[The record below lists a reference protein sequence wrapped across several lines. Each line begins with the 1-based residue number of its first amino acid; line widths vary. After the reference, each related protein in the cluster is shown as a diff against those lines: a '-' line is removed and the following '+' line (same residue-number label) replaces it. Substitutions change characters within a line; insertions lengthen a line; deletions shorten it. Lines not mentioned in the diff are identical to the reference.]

1 MKILIN
7 SILSEVK
14 LYLSFGSFVPIKI
27 LGLYIIPALIVS
39 NHIVFS
45 LNGII
50 TAIALSFL
58 NFLLVMINSYRD
70 FDIDKI
76 AHPSRPLPSGQITF
90 IKARIY
96 IILTTIIFIFL
107 LVLTKSYVII
117 TTSIV
122 MLIYYNSLNYLKHS
136 KVNKPIYSVL
146 YGLAAPLFTGT
157 FLYLVGYAIFMKH
170 NIQLFLFSVAMILL
184 DIGHDSFQYILD
196 REGDEKEEI
205 ITILKVFGEKKLIY
219 LLLLCDILVL
229 IFMLLFCYCFEIV
242 LIVRFI
248 FIGIITWLG
257 LMLLICDIKY
267 LQNTKR
273 ENAIIG
279 KLWHN
284 WPLFA
289 LGICLIG
296 IKLKPDYFF
305 IPFSIA
311 LLIISYYD
319 ARRRAYK
326 DVYFFR

>member
-257 LMLLICDIKY
+257 LM
-267 LQNTKR
+267 
-273 ENAIIG
+273 
-279 KLWHN
+279 
-284 WPLFA
+284 
-289 LGICLIG
+289 
-296 IKLKPDYFF
+296 
-305 IPFSIA
+305 
-311 LLIISYYD
+311 
-319 ARRRAYK
+319 
-326 DVYFFR
+326 